1 MVLKGR
7 ILSGIEDLQ
16 QSGGWVAMKTRA
28 ELVDFIQHEDG
39 VSAAGL
45 SDSLNNITGQ
55 CPDVGTPMTAN
66 IRLIVDPAKTLA
78 HELTIHRPSDTLP
91 EGGLS
96 YSRRTDQAQ
105 DRALPLRH
113 ELANGEKLN
122 DALFYFFKTVVV
134 SVQNLARLRKVNF
147 FFGENA
153 PREFHQ
159 PVEVSPD
166 QRVFSRHFRNAFKPV

>member
-16 QSGGWVAMKTRA
+16 QSGGWVAVKTHA

-45 SDSLNNITGQ
+45 SDPLNNIAGQ
-55 CPDVGTPMTAN
+55 RPDVGAPMTPN
-66 IRLIVDPAKTLA
+66 VRLVVNSAKTLA

-91 EGGLS
+91 EGGLA

-122 DALFYFFKTVVV
+122 DALFHFFQTVMVGV
-134 SVQNLARLRKVNF
+134 ENLARLR
-147 FFGENA
+147 
-153 PREFHQ
+153 
-159 PVEVSPD
+159 
-166 QRVFSRHFRNAFKPV
+166 